1 MSLKYNF
8 GGIEGAASAVQGSTR
23 PVGGWFTGNGLDQ
36 AEAGNNRIVELN
48 TTSDSIDHAGVR
60 HDASTGDWMW

>member
-1 MSLKYNF
+1 M
-8 GGIEGAASAVQGSTR
+8 QGSTR

-48 TTSDSIDHAGVR
+48 ITSDNIDHAGVR
-60 HDASTGDWMW
+60 HDASTDDWMW